1 MNFEAIKNHGD
12 LQTVSREAIW
22 QDFEELAAYI
32 FSQNDFQ
39 VQIRKVKRSK
49 KKRRQYDV
57 IAKKGSRTI
66 LAECKKWSGNRHRLS
81 ALRAAVRKHWER
93 SEFYRTL
100 TDEAVFPIIV
110 TLLEEEIQLYEGMPV
125 VPICKLNSF
134 LNEED
139 AGLCQFEI
147 LAPDPTI

>member
-1 MNFEAIKNHGD
+1 MNFETIKNHGD
-12 LQTVSREAIW
+12 LQIVSREVIW

-39 VQIRKVKRSK
+39 VQIRMIKRSK

-57 IAKKGSRTI
+57 IAKNGSRTI
-66 LAECKKWSGNRHRLS
+66 LAECKKWAGNRHRLS

-93 SEFYRTL
+93 SEFYRYL
-100 TDEAVFPIIV
+100 TDETVFPIIV
-110 TLLEEEIQLYEGMPV
+110 TLLEEEILLLEGMPV

-134 LNEED
+134 LNEMER
-139 AGLCQFEI
+139 GLCQFE
-147 LAPDPTI
+147 